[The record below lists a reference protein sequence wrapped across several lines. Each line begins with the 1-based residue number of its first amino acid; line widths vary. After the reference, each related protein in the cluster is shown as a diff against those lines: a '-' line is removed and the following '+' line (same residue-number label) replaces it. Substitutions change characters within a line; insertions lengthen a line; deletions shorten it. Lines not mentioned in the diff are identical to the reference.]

1 MRVGFFGDGPW
12 AHDALEKIQDSN
24 EYSVAF
30 VVARYPNP
38 DPVLKEKSERYCLP
52 FYCVK
57 NVNSPDFVG
66 LVKDKKVDVNVS
78 MSFDQIIRVDLRESA
93 DKGFLNCHAGAL
105 PFYRGRNVINW
116 ALINGEQRL
125 GVTVHYVDDGIDTGD
140 IVNQRFIA
148 IGDDDNYSTILD
160 RAVVQCSEALV
171 EALSLAKRNEI
182 RPRIQNEIHPEGTYF
197 GTRTWGDEWIDWSW
211 DSERIWNFVRAIT
224 IPGPGAR
231 TIHRDRQ
238 IAVLEAALV
247 PARVNYIGKEG
258 QVVGRVKDGVI
269 VKVGDS
275 VVRIKK
281 LHYVKADGNPGEK
294 LERLPRVGESLGRDS
309 NVEID
314 RLTERLRRLEERL
327 DAVEQ
332 S

>member
-1 MRVGFFGDGPW
+1 MRIGFFGDGPW
-12 AHDALEKIQDSN
+12 AHDALEKIQESD

-38 DPVLKEKSERYCLP
+38 DPVLKEKSERYSLP

-57 NVNSPDFVG
+57 NVNGPDFVE
-66 LVKDKKVDVNVS
+66 LVKDHKVDVNVS
-78 MSFDQIIRVDLRESA
+78 MSFDQIIRVDLRESSE
-93 DKGFLNCHAGAL
+93 KGFLNCHAGAL

-140 IVNQRFIA
+140 IVSQRFIA
-148 IGDDDNYSTILD
+148 IGDDDNYATILD
-160 RAVVQCSEALV
+160 RAVVHCSEALV
-171 EALSLAKRNEI
+171 DALSLAKRDEI
-182 RPRIQNEIHPEGTYF
+182 SPRKQSEIHPQGTYF
-197 GTRTWGDEWIDWSW
+197 GTRTWGDEWIDWCW
-211 DSERIWNFVRAIT
+211 NAERIWNFVRAIT

-231 TIHRDRQ
+231 TIHKDRQ

-247 PARVNYIGKEG
+247 PAGVNYIGKEG

-269 VKVGDS
+269 VKAGDS
-275 VVRIKK
+275 VVRINN
-281 LHYVKADGNPGEK
+281 LHCVKPDGTLGEK
-294 LERLPRVGESLGRDS
+294 LERLPRVGERLGRDS
-309 NVEID
+309 NAEID
-314 RLTERLRRLEERL
+314 RLTEKLSRLEKRL
-327 DAVEQ
+327 EAVEQ